1 MNKKIIEIE
10 VEPIEIGK
18 MAFLKNFKR
27 KKDFFSAEFTV
38 RVLNIDD
45 FNTLCNNF
53 FKAETELSKEYKKC
67 CKIKIEKYLVYPKNS
82 KKSERR
88 RR

>member
-18 MAFLKNFKR
+18 MTFLKNLKG
-27 KKDFFSAEFTV
+27 KKDFFSAELTV
-38 RVLNIDD
+38 RIMNIDD
-45 FNTLCNNF
+45 FNILCDNF
-53 FKAETELSKEYKKC
+53 FKAETKLLKEYKKC
-67 CKIKIEKYLVYPKNS
+67 CKIKIEKYS